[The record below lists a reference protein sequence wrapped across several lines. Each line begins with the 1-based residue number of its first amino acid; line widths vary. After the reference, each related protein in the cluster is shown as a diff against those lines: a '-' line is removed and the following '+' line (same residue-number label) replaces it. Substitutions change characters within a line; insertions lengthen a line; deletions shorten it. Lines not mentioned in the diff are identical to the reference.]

1 MLNALDRLNMGLP
14 FNLNLNAVLMI
25 LVGVVF
31 IGVGAVLAS
40 QYLYRLMGVGLFIIG
55 IGNLLFGLTDGFS
68 DTSPRG
74 QVLFK
79 LALGAYLVGVP
90 IVGYRI
96 LIMIISG

>member
-1 MLNALDRLNMGLP
+1 MGLP
-14 FNLNLNAVLMI
+14 FNLNLNAVLMVLLGI
-25 LVGVVF
+25 VF
-31 IGVGAVLAS
+31 LGVGAFLTTM
-40 QYLYRLMGVGLFIIG
+40 YLYRLMGVGLFIIG
-55 IGNLLFGLTDGFS
+55 IGNTLFGATDGFS

-79 LALGAYLVGVP
+79 LALGAYLIGIP